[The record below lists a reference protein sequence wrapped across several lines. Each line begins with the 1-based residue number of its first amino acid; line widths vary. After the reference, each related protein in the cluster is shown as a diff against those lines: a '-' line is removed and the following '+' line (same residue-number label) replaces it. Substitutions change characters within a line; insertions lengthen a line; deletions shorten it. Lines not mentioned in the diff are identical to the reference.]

1 MRNLLQ
7 AVAVDG
13 GWQEQTLQNFPA
25 DQDLIEYALI
35 AGLIALAAIA
45 GIGYIAV
52 EINSAFSAFGAI
64 LIGNLA

>member
-1 MRNLLQ
+1 MTKLLQ

-13 GWQEQTLQNFPA
+13 GWQEQTLQNFPDA
-25 DQDLIEYALI
+25 QDLIEYALI

-52 EINSAFSAFGAI
+52 EINSAFSAFGTI
-64 LIGNLA
+64 IIGNLA

>member
-1 MRNLLQ
+1 MTKLLQ

-13 GWQEQTLQNFPA
+13 GWQEQTLQNFPEA
-25 DQDLIEYALI
+25 QDLIEYALI

-45 GIGYIAV
+45 GVGYIAV
-52 EINSAFSAFGAI
+52 EINRGFSVVGTI

>member
-1 MRNLLQ
+1 MTKLLQ

-13 GWQEQTLQNFPA
+13 GWQEHTLQNFPEA
-25 DQDLIEYALI
+25 QDLIEYALI

-45 GIGYIAV
+45 GVGYIAV
-52 EINSAFSAFGAI
+52 EINRGFSVVGTI